1 MQVFRLLVAV
11 LAVALLPLTGSARAQ
26 APSSADSSL
35 AAVPRR
41 AETQA
46 VVDACREKGRQ
57 ADTRHTLSVFKASQE
72 ILKVKDRVPEI
83 ISADPLT
90 TEVAVMLHDIGGGGL
105 VNAQPGAVIARDV
118 LSGLKDSQHFSDGF
132 ISKISRI
139 VETHHVVGT
148 VKGKDDNADWY
159 VVLLADTPR
168 IYNAPTSDRDAFV
181 ARLRERIEQ
190 LKTAVQ

>member
-11 LAVALLPLTGSARAQ
+11 LTVALLPLIGSAQAQ
-26 APSSADSSL
+26 APSAADSSL

-46 VVDACREKGRQ
+46 VIDACREKGRQ
-57 ADTRHTLSVFKASQE
+57 ADTRHTLMVFKASQE
-72 ILKVKDRVPEI
+72 ILKVKDRIPEI

-90 TEVAVMLHDIGGGGL
+90 TEVAAMLHDIGGGGL

-118 LSGLKDSQHFSDGF
+118 LSGLKESQHFSDAF
-132 ISKISRI
+132 IAKVSRI
-139 VETHHVVGT
+139 VETHHVAGT

-181 ARLRERIEQ
+181 ALLRERIDQ
-190 LKTAVQ
+190 LKTALH